1 MRVLHV
7 LKSEPDEMVES
18 FLEAFSEDEVET
30 VRLYEGEV
38 DWGKLVDDIF
48 RHEKIICWW

>member
-18 FLEAFSEDEVET
+18 FMESFSDEEVAI
-30 VRLYEGEV
+30 VRLYEGDVSWEA
-38 DWGKLVDDIF
+38 LVDDIF
-48 RHEKIICWW
+48 SHDKIICWW